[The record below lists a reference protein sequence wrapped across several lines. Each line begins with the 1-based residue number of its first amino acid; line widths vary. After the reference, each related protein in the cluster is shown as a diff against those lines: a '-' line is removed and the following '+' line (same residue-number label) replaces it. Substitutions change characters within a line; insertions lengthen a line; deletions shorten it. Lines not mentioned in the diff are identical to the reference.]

1 MKKIILFSFAII
13 VLAQWAAPLS
23 MIWKSERVLHKGKV
37 FRFMTEPVDPE
48 DPLRGRYV
56 SLNFIADE
64 FVAKNTFL
72 HNEDAYALI
81 GTDAKGYA
89 HITNLYKL
97 APDNV
102 NDYVK
107 VRVLYTNDEGKVM
120 ISFPFEEYYM
130 DEYKAPEAESL
141 YRQSTT
147 DTTSDTYALVNIYKG
162 RGVTRDLIINGR
174 SIHSYFK

>member
-1 MKKIILFSFAII
+1 MKKLILLLFAII

-23 MIWKSERVLHKGKV
+23 MIWKSERVLSKGKV
-37 FRFMTEPVDPE
+37 FRFKTEPVDPE

-64 FVAKNTFL
+64 YVAKTTYIY
-72 HNEDAYALI
+72 NEDVYALI

-89 HITNLYKL
+89 YITNLYKL
-97 APDNV
+97 EPDDIK
-102 NDYVK
+102 DYVK
-107 VRVLYTNDEGKVM
+107 VRVLYTNDENKVM
-120 ISFPFEEYYM
+120 LSFPFEEYYM

-141 YRQSTT
+141 YRKSAT